1 MKKEQLNNIKQL
13 IEKWS
18 ELKSFIELLK
28 KEETEIYIIGRDESQ
43 FPTASSCILL
53 EDKEIIKKILRKK
66 EIELESIWNEIGK
79 LTKKNEPTKIK
90 NNIEEE
96 YGQQK

>member
-1 MKKEQLNNIKQL
+1 MKKEQLNKIKQL
-13 IEKWS
+13 IEKWR

-28 KEETEIYIIGRDESQ
+28 KEETEIYIVGRDESQ
-43 FPTASSCILL
+43 FPTTSFRVPL

-66 EIELESIWNEIGK
+66 EIKLESIWNEIAK
-79 LTKKNEPTKIK
+79 LTKNEPTKMK
-90 NNIEEE
+90 NNIEEA